1 MAYVP
6 PGPTQQ
12 DVLVRLEKSQVQY
25 LREILLVDD
34 LRTHGGAG
42 AATVIRKL
50 VADAIAAHK
59 REQATLRARLSV
71 HVGVDRRKLMA
82 GR

>member
-1 MAYVP
+1 
-6 PGPTQQ
+6 
-12 DVLVRLEKSQVQY
+12 
-25 LREILLVDD
+25 LLVDD

-59 REQATLRARLSV
+59 REQMALKARLSV
-71 HVGVDRRKLMA
+71 HVGVDRSRLMA

>member
-1 MAYVP
+1 MTAWPP
-6 PGPTQQ
+6 PGLRAVNVALRP
-12 DVLVRLEKSQVQY
+12 EQVEY
-25 LREILLVDD
+25 LISEMLTDD
-34 LRTHGGAG
+34 LRTRPNPG
-42 AATVIRKL
+42 AATVVRQI

-71 HVGVDRRKLMA
+71 HVGVDRARLMA

>member
-1 MAYVP
+1 MTAWPP
-6 PGPTQQ
+6 PGLRAVNVALRPDQIA
-12 DVLVRLEKSQVQY
+12 Y
-25 LREILLVDD
+25 LLDHMLTDD
-34 LRTHGGAG
+34 LRTRPNPG
-42 AATVIRKL
+42 AATVVRQI

-59 REQATLRARLSV
+59 REQMALKARLSV

>member
-1 MAYVP
+1 MTAWPP
-6 PGPTQQ
+6 PGLRAVNVALQPDQIA
-12 DVLVRLEKSQVQY
+12 Y
-25 LREILLVDD
+25 LLDHMLTDD
-34 LRTHGGAG
+34 LRTRPNPG
-42 AATVIRKL
+42 AATVVRQI

-71 HVGVDRRKLMA
+71 HVGVDRSRLMA